1 MHPEQSYNGAM
12 STPETP
18 KESTAPILIVED
30 VPNVL
35 ELLEV
40 TLRFKGY
47 AVITA
52 RNGEEALD
60 IIANQRPSLI
70 VTDILMPKLDGYA
83 FVQKLRLNP
92 DTRSIPVVFL
102 SATYV
107 TPEDK
112 QFALSLGAARFMEKP
127 IDTEDFLL
135 TVAEI
140 VTQQPFTQPQ
150 PLDMEKFY
158 HGYRTRLEEKLRH
171 KNSQIARAERLLLT
185 LPADQKAAFQALLE
199 QSINDRDE
207 IKAELY
213 DIYQT
218 IEALKENVEEIPVAD
233 QPEGEEAEPVPQD
246 ELKEGEEPKAEDV
259 VEEPQGETPAE
270 EPKTEAESE
279 VPKAEDSEETRE

>member
-1 MHPEQSYNGAM
+1 M
-12 STPETP
+12 T
-18 KESTAPILIVED
+18 TAYGPILIVED

-60 IIANQRPSLI
+60 VISKTRPVLII
-70 VTDILMPKLDGYA
+70 TDILMPKMDGYA
-83 FVQKLRLNP
+83 FIQKLRINP
-92 DTRSIPVVFL
+92 ATRAIPVVFL

-112 QFALSLGAARFMEKP
+112 NFAMSLGAARFMEKP

-135 TVAEI
+135 TVAEL

-158 HGYRTRLEEKLRH
+158 AGYRARLEDKLRH
-171 KNSQIARAERLLLT
+171 KNSQIARAERLLPT
-185 LPADQKAAFQALLE
+185 LPPDQKPAFEALLR
-199 QSINDRDE
+199 QSMRDRDE
-207 IKAELY
+207 IQSELY
-213 DIYQT
+213 DIYKT
-218 IEALKENVEEIPVAD
+218 IE
-233 QPEGEEAEPVPQD
+233 
-246 ELKEGEEPKAEDV
+246 ELKK
-259 VEEPQGETPAE
+259 
-270 EPKTEAESE
+270 
-279 VPKAEDSEETRE
+279 